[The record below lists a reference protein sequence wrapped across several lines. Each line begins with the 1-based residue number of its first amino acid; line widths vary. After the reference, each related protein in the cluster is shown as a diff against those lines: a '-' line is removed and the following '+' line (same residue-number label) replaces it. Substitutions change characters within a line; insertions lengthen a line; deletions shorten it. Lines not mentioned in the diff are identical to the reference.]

1 MSKQF
6 IEGNV
11 YVFVAKKSLNTCINK
26 ANKKAFI
33 FWAKDINGRE
43 VGFNSEWRGKV
54 GMFGVY
60 PEWCKCIKNN
70 N

>member
-6 IEGNV
+6 VEGNV
-11 YVFVAKKSLNTCINK
+11 YVFVAKKLLSTCK
-26 ANKKAFI
+26 GSTNKKANN

-43 VGFNSEWRGKV
+43 VRIGKHKGKV